1 MFYNQCHAKWVGR
14 QHLILGRLGT
24 VTVTGIIVS
33 VHLKKLTGKPIYSKE
48 FLSFEV

>member
-1 MFYNQCHAKWVGR
+1 MSCKVSWEVTPYT
-14 QHLILGRLGT
+14 GRLGT